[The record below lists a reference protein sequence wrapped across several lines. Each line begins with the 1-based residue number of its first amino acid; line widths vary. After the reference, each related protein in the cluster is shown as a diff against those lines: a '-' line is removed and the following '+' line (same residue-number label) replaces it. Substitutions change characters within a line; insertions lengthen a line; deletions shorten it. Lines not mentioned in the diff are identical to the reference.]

1 MAATW
6 WFRRRVE
13 IAWRERLT
21 HELHAAYFRDGF
33 FFRQTTGPGAIADPG
48 QRIVRD
54 VNRLVEDL
62 TRFCQSTVSGMLAAV
77 WASARLVLLM
87 GNRGWLYLA
96 MIIAY
101 CWLALKQRDWMTPA
115 LVRGMLNAKTSKLSG
130 LYRDAHSV
138 LAQHAESIIS
148 FGGVAA
154 ETRRIRE
161 RFQATMEQMRA
172 WNRQMVKEAW
182 AKGISRRIFEN
193 TFTQSLYQ
201 IPVLSALHPLKVPDT
216 APERVRMQANAD
228 LLAEMRL

>member
-1 MAATW
+1 M
-6 WFRRRVE
+6 
-13 IAWRERLT
+13 
-21 HELHAAYFRDGF
+21 
-33 FFRQTTGPGAIADPG
+33 
-48 QRIVRD
+48 RD

-172 WNRQMVKEAW
+172 WNRQMVREEW
-182 AKGISRRIFEN
+182 EWR
-193 TFTQSLYQ
+193 
-201 IPVLSALHPLKVPDT
+201 
-216 APERVRMQANAD
+216 
-228 LLAEMRL
+228 